1 VQATIHV
8 LGLMVHSDAGSCESK
23 KSVGIENRQ
32 MIATTAIEPALP
44 DQLFERVLEKLGLT
58 ERPGLDLVGLNTLCA
73 AFSGHVSND
82 NIQKRIWFAGEQ
94 ASPVTG
100 GDPIEFFENWLAHG
114 TGGTCFPINNAIY
127 TLARSIGFDARRI
140 AGSMIVEG
148 LEQDANHGSVLV
160 TLEGVD
166 YLVDAQ
172 LAAFKA
178 LPLVPDQA
186 ASTGEG
192 IHDIKAVPV
201 EDTFH
206 VLWYAGHNR
215 EQPITFHATQ
225 EYDPVD
231 HVFFLTQ
238 YDLSRS
244 NSRSP
249 FNESLYICRHFS
261 DSILTLGRSNKITV
275 ASDNTVTTT
284 ELTDEERR
292 SVLVEEFGIS
302 EETVN
307 ALPPDVP
314 GGSAF

>member
-1 VQATIHV
+1 MT
-8 LGLMVHSDAGSCESK
+8 
-23 KSVGIENRQ
+23 
-32 MIATTAIEPALP
+32 ATTAIEPALP
-44 DQLFERVLEKLGLT
+44 DQLFERVLIKLGLT

-73 AFSGHVSND
+73 AFSGNVSND

-94 ASPVTG
+94 TTPVTG
-100 GDPIEFFENWLAHG
+100 GNPIEFFENWLVHG

-140 AGSMIVEG
+140 AGSIIMEG
-148 LEQDANHGSVLV
+148 FELDANHGSVLINLV
-160 TLEGVD
+160 GID

-172 LAAFKA
+172 IAAFKA
-178 LPLVPDQA
+178 LPLVPGQA
-186 ASTGEG
+186 ASTGKG

-201 EDTFH
+201 EDGFH
-206 VLWYAGHNR
+206 VLWYTGHNR
-215 EQPITFHATQ
+215 EQPVPFHLTSQ
-225 EYDPVD
+225 YDPVD
-231 HVFFLTQ
+231 NGFFLTQ
-238 YDLSRS
+238 YDLSTS

-249 FNESLYICRHFS
+249 FNESLYISRHLS
-261 DSILTLGRSNKITV
+261 DSILTLGRKNKITV

-292 SVLVEEFGIS
+292 SVLVEDFGVS

-314 GGSAF
+314 GGIAF

>member
-1 VQATIHV
+1 MKNKH
-8 LGLMVHSDAGSCESK
+8 M
-23 KSVGIENRQ
+23 
-32 MIATTAIEPALP
+32 MTTAEIEPALP
-44 DQLFERVLEKLGLT
+44 DQLFERVLLKLGLT

-73 AFSGHVSND
+73 AFSGNVSND
-82 NIQKRIWFAGEQ
+82 NIQKRIWFAGAQ
-94 ASPVTG
+94 TTPVTG
-100 GDPIEFFENWLAHG
+100 GDPNEFFENWLVHG

-127 TLARSIGFDARRI
+127 TLARSSGFDARRI
-140 AGSMIVEG
+140 AGSIIMEG
-148 LEQDANHGSVLV
+148 IEQDANHGSVLV

-178 LPLVPDQA
+178 LPLVPGQA

-192 IHDIKAVPV
+192 IHDIRVVPV
-201 EDTFH
+201 EDGFH

-215 EQPITFHATQ
+215 EQPIPFHPTQ

-231 HVFFLTQ
+231 HAFFLTQ

-249 FNESLYICRHFS
+249 FNESLYISRHFS
-261 DSILTLGRSNKITV
+261 DSILTLGRENKITV
-275 ASDNTVTTT
+275 ASDNTVTTI
-284 ELTDEERR
+284 ELTDKERR
-292 SVLVEEFGIS
+292 RVLIEDFGVS
-302 EETVN
+302 DETVN

-314 GGSAF
+314 GGIAF

>member
-1 VQATIHV
+1 MT
-8 LGLMVHSDAGSCESK
+8 S
-23 KSVGIENRQ
+23 
-32 MIATTAIEPALP
+32 TTAVEPDLP
-44 DQLFERVLEKLGLT
+44 DQLCERVLEKLGFT
-58 ERPGLDLVGLNTLCA
+58 ERPRLDLVGLNTVCA
-73 AFSGHVSND
+73 AFSGNVSND

-94 ASPVTG
+94 TSPVTG
-100 GDPIEFFENWLAHG
+100 GDPIEFFENWLVHG

-148 LEQDANHGSVLV
+148 FEQDANHGAVLV
-160 TLEGVD
+160 NLEGID

-178 LPLVPDQA
+178 LPLVPGQA

-192 IHDIKAVPV
+192 IHDITAVPV
-201 EDTFH
+201 GNTFH

-215 EQPITFHATQ
+215 EKPITFHLTP
-225 EYDPVD
+225 EYDHVD
-231 HVFFLTQ
+231 HAFFLTQ
-238 YDLSRS
+238 YNLSRS

-284 ELTDEERR
+284 QLADDERWR
-292 SVLVEEFGIS
+292 VLVEEFGIS
-302 EETVN
+302 EEAVN

-314 GGSAF
+314 GGIAF

>member
-1 VQATIHV
+1 MT
-8 LGLMVHSDAGSCESK
+8 S
-23 KSVGIENRQ
+23 
-32 MIATTAIEPALP
+32 TTAIEPDLP
-44 DQLFERVLEKLGLT
+44 DQLLERVLEKLGFT
-58 ERPGLDLVGLNTLCA
+58 EQPQPDLVGLNTVCA
-73 AFSGHVSND
+73 AFSGNVSND
-82 NIQKRIWFAGEQ
+82 NIQKRIWLAGKQ
-94 ASPVTG
+94 TSPVTG
-100 GDPIEFFENWLAHG
+100 GDPIEFFENWLVHG

-127 TLARSIGFDARRI
+127 TFARSIGFDARRI

-148 LEQDANHGSVLV
+148 FEQDANHGSVLV
-160 TLEGVD
+160 NVEGID

-178 LPLVPDQA
+178 LPLVPGQA

-192 IHDIKAVPV
+192 IHDITAVPV
-201 EDTFH
+201 GNTFH

-215 EQPITFHATQ
+215 DTPITFQLAP
-225 EYDPVD
+225 EYDHVD
-231 HVFFLTQ
+231 HDFFLAK

-275 ASDNTVTTT
+275 APDNTVTTT
-284 ELTDEERR
+284 ELADGERR
-292 SVLVEEFGIS
+292 RVLVEEFGIS

-314 GGSAF
+314 GGIAF